1 MEATTRPKVLIA
13 HRGASAYAPEHTLAA
28 YQLALDQKADF
39 VEPDLQITGDGILI
53 CMHDPTLERTTN
65 VADVFPDRYR
75 KEAERRTIRR
85 RWHAAD
91 FTLSEIKQLD
101 AGSWFDSRF
110 VDARIPTL
118 MEAIELVI
126 GRAGLYPETKALGV
140 GEERSFDIE
149 RQLLQDLE
157 RYSLVAPDLKEVAPV
172 VVQSF
177 SEESLKALR
186 HDLGSA
192 LPLVLLL
199 AEPSGRLTPAGLAD
213 LGEFASG
220 VAPAKRL
227 IERDPSIVERAHAAG
242 LSVSAW
248 TFGSDD
254 PGEFAGVK
262 EEMAHFLY
270 ERGVDG
276 LFTNNPDLFPR
287 EGI

>member
-28 YQLALDQKADF
+28 YQLALDQEADF

-65 VADVFPDRYR
+65 VVDVFPDRYR
-75 KEAERRTIRR
+75 KEAELGTTRR

-110 VDARIPTL
+110 SDARIPTF

-140 GEERSFDIE
+140 SEERSLEME
-149 RQLLQDLE
+149 RQLLKDLE
-157 RYSLVAPDLKEVAPV
+157 RNSLVAPDSNEVAPV

-177 SEESLKALR
+177 SEESLRTLR
-186 HDLGSA
+186 YDLGSTV
-192 LPLVLLL
+192 PVVLLL
-199 AEPSGRLTPAGLAD
+199 AEPSRRLTPAGLAD
-213 LGEFASG
+213 LGKFASG
-220 VAPAKRL
+220 VALAKRL

-270 ERGVDG
+270 EHGVDG